1 MEEVQKR
8 FVLKVTFD
16 GCMNQDLRL
25 RTLQEPDKN
34 FCLRSVHEAYQY
46 LVQRKKKMSGRSM
59 QENWNIGRRKSAGV
73 ALLNLGHKEVIL
85 KYLLCLSSTYLY
97 IEDKYCS

>member
-1 MEEVQKR
+1 MDEVQKR

-16 GCMNQDLRL
+16 GCMNQDLRF
-25 RTLQEPDKN
+25 RTLQESDKN

-85 KYLLCLSSTYLY
+85 KYLLCLSST
-97 IEDKYCS
+97 